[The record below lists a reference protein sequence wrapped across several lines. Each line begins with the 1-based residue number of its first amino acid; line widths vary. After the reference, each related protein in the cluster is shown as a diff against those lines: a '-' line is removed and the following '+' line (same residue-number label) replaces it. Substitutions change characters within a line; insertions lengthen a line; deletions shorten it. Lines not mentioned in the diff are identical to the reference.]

1 MRALKKKKCAVQ
13 QHEYVFLKCTLLH
26 QISISFYLTEVAFE
40 GIGIHACL
48 YKYACIHLLVY
59 VSECVSVRK
68 K

>member
-13 QHEYVFLKCTLLH
+13 QHEFVFLKCALLP

-48 YKYACIHLLVY
+48 YKYACIHVLVY
-59 VSECVSVRK
+59 VLECMSARK